1 MICKK
6 CERVDALNW
15 LYMVRSNN
23 DPSINEFIKG
33 SEWRQIARTVW
44 MSIQIYW
51 LNFNK
56 NEYIRIIFWYEW
68 MSEYIRIKK
77 LTRTNIRIYSYQ
89 KIDTNEC
96 PNIYSYQ
103 KYSNIRIYS
112 SHSVSVWF
120 WNPKTCFRIE
130 KRLIFFGFC
139 PQELNLYSV
148 EFKVQEVEFT
158 VLNSFQ

>member
-6 CERVDALNW
+6 CERVDALSW

-77 LTRTNIRIYSYQ
+77 LTRTNIRIYSYP
-89 KIDTNEC
+89 KKGTNEY
-96 PNIYSYQ
+96 PNKYSDQ
-103 KYSNIRIYS
+103 KYSNIRIFIYIC
-112 SHSVSVWF
+112 HTLIRINDLKKQPYMNFGLLFGIGTLKATIRREVTF
-120 WNPKTCFRIE
+120 KTR
-130 KRLIFFGFC
+130 
-139 PQELNLYSV
+139 PS
-148 EFKVQEVEFT
+148 T
-158 VLNSFQ
+158 TT

>member
-77 LTRTNIRIYSYQ
+77 NYANEYPNTVVLKNDMNKYLNIF
-89 KIDTNEC
+89 
-96 PNIYSYQ
+96 
-103 KYSNIRIYS
+103 
-112 SHSVSVWF
+112 V
-120 WNPKTCFRIE
+120 
-130 KRLIFFGFC
+130 
-139 PQELNLYSV
+139 
-148 EFKVQEVEFT
+148 
-158 VLNSFQ
+158 

>member
-51 LNFNK
+51 LNFNT

-77 LTRTNIRIYSYQ
+77 LTRTNIRIYLYQ

-96 PNIYSYQ
+96 PNINSWQ
-103 KYSNIRIYS
+103 INSNIWIFEYIC
-112 SHSVSVWF
+112 HTLGQTD
-120 WNPKTCFRIE
+120 NLPTKTKISNY
-130 KRLIFFGFC
+130 LSNI
-139 PQELNLYSV
+139 
-148 EFKVQEVEFT
+148 
-158 VLNSFQ
+158 